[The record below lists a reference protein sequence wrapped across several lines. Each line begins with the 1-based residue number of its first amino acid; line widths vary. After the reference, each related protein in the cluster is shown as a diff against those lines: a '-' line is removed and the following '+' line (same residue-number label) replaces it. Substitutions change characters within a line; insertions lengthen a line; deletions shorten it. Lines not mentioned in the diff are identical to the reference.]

1 MGLLGCD
8 HLSYRLYIVLL
19 MQISGATSTILTI
32 EVGENKHLANI
43 VSYHEGR
50 KEFGFVYISN

>member
-1 MGLLGCD
+1 
-8 HLSYRLYIVLL
+8 

>member
-8 HLSYRLYIVLL
+8 HLSYRLYVVLL
-19 MQISGATSTILTI
+19 MQISGATSTILTT

-43 VSYHEGR
+43 VSYEGR
-50 KEFGFVYISN
+50 KGFGLFI